1 MFYISTLELTLTC
14 ALIIMLFIVPVI
26 VKRAY
31 AKMDKR
37 IKNLEN
43 KVDKKRD

>member
-14 ALIIMLFIVPVI
+14 ALIAFVFIVPLLI
-26 VKRAY
+26 KRAY

-37 IKNLEN
+37 IKSLEN
-43 KVDKKRD
+43 KMDKKKE